1 MKVKE
6 LIEKLSKLN
15 PELEC
20 YTIDYSAEWQTID
33 DAWLEQANQKD
44 IAYLESSWS
53 HDGMNEGGDMLRW
66 HYTSKF
72 ACPDRDCI
80 VLAELENDEYVLL
93 RYNCD
98 KCTFR
103 DYRCALMPSQEI
115 KRWTYVSEI
124 VTVLDRMTELVSD
137 AETAF
142 GKYINNQTDSVTGT
156 VEMKTG
162 EVSYEV

>member
-1 MKVKE
+1 MF
-6 LIEKLSKLN
+6 
-15 PELEC
+15 
-20 YTIDYSAEWQTID
+20 
-33 DAWLEQANQKD
+33 
-44 IAYLESSWS
+44 
-53 HDGMNEGGDMLRW
+53 RW

-80 VLAELENDEYVLL
+80 VLAELENDEFVLL

-103 DYRCALMPSQEI
+103 DDNCVLVPSQEI
-115 KRWTYVSEI
+115 KRWAYVSEI
-124 VTVLDRMTELVSD
+124 V
-137 AETAF
+137 
-142 GKYINNQTDSVTGT
+142 KYLNDNQTDSVTGT

>member
-1 MKVKE
+1 MF
-6 LIEKLSKLN
+6 
-15 PELEC
+15 
-20 YTIDYSAEWQTID
+20 
-33 DAWLEQANQKD
+33 
-44 IAYLESSWS
+44 
-53 HDGMNEGGDMLRW
+53 RW
-66 HYTSKF
+66 FYTSKF
-72 ACPDRDCI
+72 EHPDRDCI

-103 DYRCALMPSQEI
+103 DDRCVLMPSQEI
-115 KRWTYVSEI
+115 KRWAYVSEI
-124 VTVLDRMTELVSD
+124 VTVLDRMTGLISD

-142 GKYINNQTDSVTGT
+142 GKYINDQTDSVTGT